1 MSAPRSVRF
10 DDTVLRRLDGYVR
23 SHSGSSASSVINLFV
38 DEALRAEEHPGIVF
52 RAGPSGR
59 RAGLVD
65 GPDIW
70 EVIATLRSLQ
80 ESDKNLA
87 DDSLVEETADSL
99 GLSVRQ
105 VRRAVRYY
113 ADFRAEIDDRITTN
127 DETASRD
134 EAIWLEERRVLRTDG
149 RSA

>member
-1 MSAPRSVRF
+1 M
-10 DDTVLRRLDGYVR
+10 
-23 SHSGSSASSVINLFV
+23 INLFV